1 MALYVN
7 VPTLLRSLRIR
18 RTNEVKRKS
27 VPSRDAWRF
36 VDDLG
41 RELPPT
47 FYEDFDGTFDEA
59 PSEGFEIVDAVANFT
74 GEFTLRKAQ
83 VRWGRNG
90 GAAAGTDDA
99 VTTHHFLKL
108 AAGVPSDAWVAA
120 DFIAAEAA
128 IVAFWDAIK
137 AQYTARTS
145 LKQIRWYR
153 IDPDVALSGPPV
165 RIVDPASPGTI
176 AEANGQN
183 PPQVAISVTEKTSSA
198 KNWGRFYL
206 PAPGDTHATGFGRI
220 GAASQTAIADGA
232 DAMYEAFVTANVP
245 AVVYSKAKAA
255 RETSGGTPLPAQD
268 PTAFGVTS
276 IQVDDLYDVIRSRRW
291 NEPLLRLQRDIA
303 GA

>member
-1 MALYVN
+1 MPLYVN
-7 VPTLLRSLRIR
+7 LPTLFRTLRIR
-18 RTNEVKRKS
+18 RTNEVKRKHIGS
-27 VPSRDAWRF
+27 KDAWRF
-36 VDDLG
+36 VDDFG

-47 FYEDFDGTFDEA
+47 WYEDFDGEFAEA
-59 PSEGFEIVDAVANFT
+59 PSEGFEILDAVANFE
-74 GEFTLRKAQ
+74 GEFSLRKAQ

-120 DFIAAEAA
+120 DFIAAETALT
-128 IVAFWDAIK
+128 AFWDAIK
-137 AQYTARTS
+137 ASFNATTT

-153 IDPDVALSGPPV
+153 VDPDVALSGPPV
-165 RIVDPASPGTI
+165 RVVDPAIAGGGT
-176 AEANGQN
+176 AGAGQS
-183 PPQVAISVTEKTSSA
+183 PPQVAISVTEKTSSP

-206 PAPGDTHATGFGRI
+206 PAPLDTHATQFGRI
-220 GAASQTAIADGA
+220 GATFHTDLANAADV
-232 DAMYEAFVTANVP
+232 MYEAFVTASIP
-245 AVVYSKAKAA
+245 AVVYSKAKPA
-255 RETSGGTPLPAQD
+255 RETSGGTDLPAQAA
-268 PTAFGVTS
+268 TAFGVTS

>member
-1 MALYVN
+1 MALYLN
-7 VPTLLRSLRIR
+7 QPLLGRSLRIK
-18 RTNEVKRKS
+18 RTNEVKRGQIGQ
-27 VPSRDAWRF
+27 RDAWRF
-36 VDDLG
+36 VDDFG
-41 RELPPT
+41 NEVPPG
-47 FYEDFDGTFDEA
+47 FYDVEENGFDDA
-59 PSEGFEIVDAVANFT
+59 PSEGFTILDVVANYT
-74 GEFTLRKAQ
+74 GDFETRKAQ

-99 VTTHHFLKL
+99 VTTHHFVKL
-108 AAGVPSDAWVAA
+108 AGGVPSADWVAA
-120 DFIAAEAA
+120 DFIAVEAA
-128 IVAFWDAIK
+128 ILAFWDAIK
-137 AQYTARTS
+137 NQYTARTS

-153 IDPDVALSGPPV
+153 VDPDVPLSGPPV
-165 RIVDPASPGTI
+165 RIVDPAVAGTI

-198 KNWGRFYL
+198 PNWGRFYL

-232 DAMYEAFVTANVP
+232 DVMYEAFVAASCP

-255 RETSGGTPLPAQD
+255 RETTGGTELPAQ
-268 PTAFGVTS
+268 PATAFGVTS